1 MNKTNICHML
11 LYLRKYF
18 GKFILN
24 IWEVSESN
32 LQHIKFQ
39 SCPMFLLWVEKAGN
53 NKLIK
58 DLYGFWYFIYPR
70 FSDYNPPSEVQ
81 KGAKDVT
88 VKLKAWSISV
98 IVSN

>member
-1 MNKTNICHML
+1 ML

-32 LQHIKFQ
+32 LQHFKFQ

-58 DLYGFWYFIYPR
+58 DVYGFW
-70 FSDYNPPSEVQ
+70 
-81 KGAKDVT
+81 
-88 VKLKAWSISV
+88 
-98 IVSN
+98 